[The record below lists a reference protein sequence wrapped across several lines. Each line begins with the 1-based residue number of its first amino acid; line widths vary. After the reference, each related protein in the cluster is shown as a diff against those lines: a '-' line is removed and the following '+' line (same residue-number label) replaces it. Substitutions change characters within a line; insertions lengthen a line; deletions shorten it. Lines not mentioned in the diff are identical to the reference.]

1 MVRKLQKKFI
11 LIVALVLFLVL
22 GGLVGAVNGI
32 NYWQTEQKT
41 DVLLNMLLDNDG
53 TFPENSP
60 VNQGK
65 QEHSPENRAPGA
77 DQLQLSEN
85 RKSIWNN
92 FQFSA
97 ETPFETRYFSA
108 STTDGGKAWT
118 TDVSHIASA
127 TEREAEVYAA
137 KAAEK
142 GKTEGKTGIFRY
154 RMRQTEE
161 KLLIVFVDCSRDTQ
175 NIESIAGISC
185 SVAAGCYLLV
195 LILVIFCSRKAI
207 RPVIESMEKQKQF
220 ITDAGHELKTPI
232 AIISA
237 NTEVIEMCSGESEWT
252 ESIHHQTERLTS
264 LVTQLL
270 TLAKKDE
277 GGGQLELKEWNASE
291 TIIEAVQS
299 FEAPAVTKQITLQ
312 TDIAKELRM
321 EGDAARI
328 HQLVSLLVDN
338 AVKYTPEGGKIH
350 IFWRKNG
357 KKAEFSVQN
366 TCDTLPEGD
375 LNRLFDR
382 FYRADV
388 SRARESGGYGIGLS
402 VAAAIVKAHKGKI
415 TAEWTRDG
423 IYFKAVFPV
432 KG

>member
-11 LIVALVLFLVL
+11 RIVALVLFLVL

-60 VNQGK
+60 GNQGK

-127 TEREAEVYAA
+127 TECEAEVYAA

-270 TLAKKDE
+270 TLAKMDE
-277 GGGQLELKEWNASE
+277 GGGQLELKDWNASE

-328 HQLVSLLVDN
+328 H
-338 AVKYTPEGGKIH
+338 
-350 IFWRKNG
+350 
-357 KKAEFSVQN
+357 
-366 TCDTLPEGD
+366 
-375 LNRLFDR
+375 
-382 FYRADV
+382 
-388 SRARESGGYGIGLS
+388 
-402 VAAAIVKAHKGKI
+402 
-415 TAEWTRDG
+415 
-423 IYFKAVFPV
+423 
-432 KG
+432 

>member
-22 GGLVGAVNGI
+22 GGLVGTVNGI

-53 TFPENSP
+53 TFQENSP
-60 VNQGK
+60 GNQGK

-185 SVAAGCYLLV
+185 SVAAGCWKNRN
-195 LILVIFCSRKAI
+195 S
-207 RPVIESMEKQKQF
+207 S
-220 ITDAGHELKTPI
+220 
-232 AIISA
+232 
-237 NTEVIEMCSGESEWT
+237 
-252 ESIHHQTERLTS
+252 
-264 LVTQLL
+264 
-270 TLAKKDE
+270 
-277 GGGQLELKEWNASE
+277 
-291 TIIEAVQS
+291 
-299 FEAPAVTKQITLQ
+299 
-312 TDIAKELRM
+312 LRM
-321 EGDAARI
+321 QAM
-328 HQLVSLLVDN
+328 N
-338 AVKYTPEGGKIH
+338 
-350 IFWRKNG
+350 
-357 KKAEFSVQN
+357 
-366 TCDTLPEGD
+366 
-375 LNRLFDR
+375 
-382 FYRADV
+382 
-388 SRARESGGYGIGLS
+388 
-402 VAAAIVKAHKGKI
+402 
-415 TAEWTRDG
+415 
-423 IYFKAVFPV
+423 
-432 KG
+432 